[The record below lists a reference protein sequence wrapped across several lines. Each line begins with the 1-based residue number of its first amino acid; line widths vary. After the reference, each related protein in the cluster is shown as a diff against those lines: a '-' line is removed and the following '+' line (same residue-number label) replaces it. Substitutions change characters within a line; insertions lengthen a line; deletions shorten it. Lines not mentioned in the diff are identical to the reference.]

1 MLETKRLTAITE
13 YNRLRG
19 ALLIF
24 TFALLLFS
32 SCKKENLDYKVDY
45 REFTEAI
52 EPSMVRLVNIGR
64 NRNLEVN
71 GDSLTNFRWPPANP
85 EAPDEE
91 RTQVLPTKYFPSTG
105 QLGLTWTVPNE
116 FFTPEH
122 ATEITF
128 YSGPT
133 LNRMH
138 HTFPIHEDGSQPTDY
153 YLLKIEREMH
163 EGPEVIEVPRDVTA
177 PSRPDHFKIRLLNF
191 AQTFDNYLVTAEN
204 LMAPM
209 TLAYAD
215 GTPVS
220 PETTN
225 VPIGQWSEYVEVPY
239 GTYQFKVLTQ
249 DQRQVPMAT
258 TSPTIHVT
266 TSAIPDMTQRDPN
279 DARSPASTG
288 LVYAELQTF
297 QPGGIYSIA
306 VHPYTMKYNA
316 PGAGNAFTV
325 TDIIQNAFQV
335 ITDLSAPLNNSYVR
349 VQLVNATLNS
359 SPLRLE
365 LSQERT
371 TEAVP
376 SERYSDYVISLVGS
390 RMLQVK
396 DPSGNV
402 VIHQEAQLQ
411 AGKNYS
417 LWVYTGENQE
427 LQSLLVSNNLASS
440 EMLGN
445 SDSNGNYGDPFRR
458 YYPFPFTYRF
468 LNLLTGF
475 EEVTL
480 TNQLGI
486 PYGRPASHLLQGV
499 AKDDNPYYFNIGSDQ
514 YREQWFMLYQ
524 SSPTELPGR
533 WISEVTGLSTKAM
546 IADETLYTRANR
558 NVPNA
563 EPGVYTVA
571 AIGTFN
577 DGQKNA
583 KIMYVKHTK

>member
-1 MLETKRLTAITE
+1 MRSIRQKTSFF
-13 YNRLRG
+13 
-19 ALLIF
+19 LILCSL
-24 TFALLLFS
+24 ALFS
-32 SCKKENLDYKVDY
+32 NCKKENLDYKVDY

-52 EPSMVRLVNIGR
+52 EPSLVRLVNIGG
-64 NRNLEVN
+64 NRNLEVD
-71 GDSLTNFRWPPANP
+71 GDSLTNFRWPPASP
-85 EAPDEE
+85 EAPDEA
-91 RTQVLPTKYFPSTG
+91 RAQVLPTKYFPSTG
-105 QLGLTWTVPNE
+105 QLGLTWSVPNE

-122 ATEITF
+122 AAEMTF

-133 LNRMH
+133 LNRMN
-138 HTFPIHEDGSQPTDY
+138 HTFSVHEDGNKPTDY

-163 EGPEVIEVPRDVTA
+163 EGPKVIEVPRDVTA

-204 LMAPM
+204 LMTPM

-249 DQRQVPMAT
+249 DKRQVPMAT
-258 TSPTIHVT
+258 TSPTIHVG
-266 TSAIPDMTQRDPN
+266 TSAIPDKTQRDPN

-306 VHPYTMKYNA
+306 VHPYTMKYDA

-325 TDIIQNAFQV
+325 TDIIQNAFQI
-335 ITDLSAPLNNSYVR
+335 ITDLSAPLNNTYAR

-359 SPLRLE
+359 APLQLE
-365 LSQERT
+365 LGQERS

-376 SERYSDYVISLVGS
+376 SEHYSDYLTSLVGS
-390 RMLQVK
+390 RVLQVK
-396 DPSGNV
+396 DPSGNI
-402 VIHQEAQLQ
+402 VIHQEVQLQ

-417 LWVYTGENQE
+417 LWVYTDGNQE
-427 LQSLLVSNNLASS
+427 LQSLLVSNNLAAS

-445 SDSNGNYGDPFRR
+445 SNSNGNYGDPFRR
-458 YYPFPFTYRF
+458 HYTFPFAYRF

-475 EEVTL
+475 KEITL
-480 TNQLGI
+480 TDHLGT
-486 PYGRPASHLLQGV
+486 PYGAPASHLLPGV
-499 AKDDNPYYFNIGSDQ
+499 AKADNPYYFNIGTDQ
-514 YREQWFMLYQ
+514 YKERWFMLYQ

-546 IADETLYTRANR
+546 VADETLYTQANR
-558 NVPNA
+558 NIPNV